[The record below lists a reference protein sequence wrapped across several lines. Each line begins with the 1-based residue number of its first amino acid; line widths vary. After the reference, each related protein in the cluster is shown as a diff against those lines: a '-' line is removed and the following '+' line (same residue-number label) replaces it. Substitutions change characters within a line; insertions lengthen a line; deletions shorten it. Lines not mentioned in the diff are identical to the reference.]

1 MSDFDID
8 IAGLLNDVLD
18 EKPIVL
24 PEDQPAT
31 PEEVTTV
38 VKATEP
44 DATDDILGNIM
55 NEIADEMVD
64 EQLGVITTAPT
75 PTPDSPEA
83 IEEEV
88 TQCVSNGLS
97 TEDVL
102 KGIIA
107 EGLDGDLT
115 QEEHDEVVAASAKLT
130 DGTSLYPEHSWAD
143 GMTPEQ
149 YEAGKAERSDGADGA
164 TVPEATEV
172 SEHVF
177 STPTDEGVTVPI
189 PTFTSDEI
197 AENLDIR
204 NFATL
209 VTLNTAR
216 WHAKVKDHKAA
227 KDAADAS
234 GADAEAFEAR
244 KKLLVGADEKLRAVH
259 KAIDAARSEHYRLTL
274 PWSTVGVNDQGKRSG
289 GRLMPNTLFME
300 YTTAMARC
308 KMDMDTKLTVFE
320 QAYPT
325 LVTIAEHNL
334 GTAFDPSEYPNPS
347 SIRGHFRL
355 SFDFNPI
362 PVGSDF
368 KGLQDAQIQK
378 LGTALESKTRTM
390 LENAMQD
397 AWKQLYESVQHAHS
411 RLSNPDAMFHSTLI
425 TKLQDH
431 ATMLKHLNAT
441 GDARMEEVRKLVE
454 DKLTKHDAKDVRD
467 DDALRKRLSGDAA
480 AIVKRM
486 EEIAD
491 A

>member
-1 MSDFDID
+1 MSDFDAD

-18 EKPIVL
+18 DKPVVL

-31 PEEVTTV
+31 PEEVTV
-38 VKATEP
+38 AVQATAP
-44 DATDDILGNIM
+44 DETDDILGDFL
-55 NEIADEMVD
+55 NEIADEQVA
-64 EQLGVITTAPT
+64 VITTAPT
-75 PTPDSPEA
+75 PAPDSPEA
-83 IEEEV
+83 IEAEV
-88 TQCVSNGLS
+88 TQCVSQELS

-102 KGIIA
+102 KGIVA
-107 EGLDGDLT
+107 EGLE
-115 QEEHDEVVAASAKLT
+115 QVAEVN
-130 DGTSLYPEHSWAD
+130 AD
-143 GMTPEQ
+143 
-149 YEAGKAERSDGADGA
+149 AGELETTDGADGA
-164 TVPEATEV
+164 TVPASPEV

-177 STPTDEGVTVPI
+177 SEPTDEGVTVPI

-259 KAIDAARSEHYRLTL
+259 KAIDLARTEHYRLTL

-308 KMDMDTKLTVFE
+308 KMDMDAKLSVFE
-320 QAYPT
+320 SAYPT
-325 LVTIAEHNL
+325 LVSIAEQNL

-347 SIRGHFRL
+347 SIREHFRL

-411 RLSNPDAMFHSTLI
+411 RLSNPDAMFHATLV

-454 DKLTKHDAKDVRD
+454 DKLTKHDAKDIRD
-467 DDALRKRLSGDAA
+467 DDALRKRLSEEAA
-480 AIVKRM
+480 DIVKRM

>member
-1 MSDFDID
+1 M
-8 IAGLLNDVLD
+8 
-18 EKPIVL
+18 
-24 PEDQPAT
+24 
-31 PEEVTTV
+31 
-38 VKATEP
+38 
-44 DATDDILGNIM
+44 
-55 NEIADEMVD
+55 
-64 EQLGVITTAPT
+64 
-75 PTPDSPEA
+75 
-83 IEEEV
+83 
-88 TQCVSNGLS
+88 
-97 TEDVL
+97 
-102 KGIIA
+102 
-107 EGLDGDLT
+107 
-115 QEEHDEVVAASAKLT
+115 
-130 DGTSLYPEHSWAD
+130 
-143 GMTPEQ
+143 
-149 YEAGKAERSDGADGA
+149 
-164 TVPEATEV
+164 
-172 SEHVF
+172 
-177 STPTDEGVTVPI
+177 

-197 AENLDIR
+197 AEELDIR

-216 WHAKVKDHKAA
+216 WHAKVKDNKAA

-259 KAIDAARSEHYRLTL
+259 KAIDLARTEHYRLTL

-308 KMDMDTKLTVFE
+308 KADMDAKLAVFE

-325 LVTIAEHNL
+325 LVTIAQQNL
-334 GTAFDPSEYPNPS
+334 GSAFDPAEYPNPS
-347 SIRGHFRL
+347 SIGAHFRL

-378 LGTALESKTRTM
+378 LGTALENKTRTM

-397 AWKQLYESVQHAHS
+397 AWKRLYESVQHAQA
-411 RLSNPDAMFHSTLI
+411 RLSNPDAMFHSTLV
-425 TKLQDH
+425 TKLQDN
-431 ATMLKHLNAT
+431 AQMLKHLNAT
-441 GDARMEEVRKLVE
+441 GDAGMEEVRLLVE
-454 DKLTKHDAKDVRD
+454 NKLTKWDAKDIRD
-467 DDALRKRLSGDAA
+467 DDALRKRLAGEAA

>member
-1 MSDFDID
+1 MSDYDID

-18 EKPIVL
+18 DKPIVL

-31 PEEVTTV
+31 PEEVTVV

-44 DATDDILGNIM
+44 DETDDILGDLQAQ
-55 NEIADEMVD
+55 IAE
-64 EQLGVITTAPT
+64 EASVITTAPT
-75 PTPDSPEA
+75 PAPDSPEA
-83 IEEEV
+83 IELEV
-88 TQCVSNGLS
+88 TQCVSQELS

-102 KGIIA
+102 AGIIG
-107 EGLDGDLT
+107 EDLE
-115 QEEHDEVVAASAKLT
+115 QVPEV
-130 DGTSLYPEHSWAD
+130 E
-143 GMTPEQ
+143 TPEPEQ
-149 YEAGKAERSDGADGA
+149 TGDDGADGA
-164 TVPEATEV
+164 TVPEASEV

-234 GADAEAFEAR
+234 GADADAFEAR

-259 KAIDAARSEHYRLTL
+259 KAIDLARTEHYRLTL

-308 KMDMDTKLTVFE
+308 KVDMDAKLSVFE
-320 QAYPT
+320 AAYPT

-347 SIRGHFRL
+347 SIRQHFRL

-378 LGTALESKTRTM
+378 LGTALESKTRKM

-431 ATMLKHLNAT
+431 ARMLKHLNAT
-441 GDARMEEVRKLVE
+441 GDTRMEEVRKLVE

-467 DDALRKRLSGDAA
+467 DDALRKRLADDAA

>member
-1 MSDFDID
+1 MSDFDSD
-8 IAGLLNDVLD
+8 IGKLLNDVLD
-18 EKPIVL
+18 DKPVVL

-31 PEEVTTV
+31 PEEVTV
-38 VKATEP
+38 VVQATEP
-44 DATDDILGNIM
+44 DETNDILGDFM
-55 NEIADEMVD
+55 QEIADEQV
-64 EQLGVITTAPT
+64 GVITTAPT
-75 PTPDSPEA
+75 PPPDSPEA
-83 IEEEV
+83 IEQEV

-102 KGIIA
+102 EGIIA
-107 EGLDGDLT
+107 EGLE
-115 QEEHDEVVAASAKLT
+115 QESEDVGQTSIDETPIQTDEADAGELEAA
-130 DGTSLYPEHSWAD
+130 
-143 GMTPEQ
+143 
-149 YEAGKAERSDGADGA
+149 DGADAA
-164 TVPEATEV
+164 TVPEATEI

-177 STPTDEGVTVPI
+177 SEPTDEGVTVPV

-234 GADAEAFEAR
+234 GADAAAFEAR

-259 KAIDAARSEHYRLTL
+259 KAIDLARTEHYRLTL

-320 QAYPT
+320 TAYPM
-325 LVTIAEHNL
+325 LVSIAEQNL

-347 SIRGHFRL
+347 SIREHFRL

-397 AWKQLYESVQHAHS
+397 AWTQLYESVQHAHA
-411 RLSNPDAMFHSTLI
+411 RLSNPDAMFHSTLV

-441 GDARMEEVRKLVE
+441 GDAGMEEVRKLVE
-454 DKLTKHDAKDVRD
+454 DKLTKHDAKDIRD

>member
-1 MSDFDID
+1 MSDFDTD
-8 IAGLLNDVLD
+8 IASLLNDVLE
-18 EKPIVL
+18 EKPVVL
-24 PEDQPAT
+24 PDDQPAT

-44 DATDDILGNIM
+44 DATEDILGDFM
-55 NEIADEMVD
+55 NEIADEQV
-64 EQLGVITTAPT
+64 GVITTAPT
-75 PTPDSPEA
+75 PAPDSPEA

-88 TQCVSNGLS
+88 TQCVTSELT

-102 KGIIA
+102 AGIEA
-107 EGLDGDLT
+107 EGLE
-115 QEEHDEVVAASAKLT
+115 QASEDE
-130 DGTSLYPEHSWAD
+130 
-143 GMTPEQ
+143 TPEP
-149 YEAGKAERSDGADGA
+149 EPTGDDGAGSS
-164 TVPEATEV
+164 TQPEIA
-172 SEHVF
+172 EHVF
-177 STPTDEGVTVPI
+177 STPTDQGTAIPL

-197 AENLDIR
+197 AEELDIR

-216 WHAKVKDHKAA
+216 WHAKVKDNKAA

-259 KAIDAARSEHYRLTL
+259 KAIDLARTEHYRLTL

-308 KMDMDTKLTVFE
+308 KAEMDAKLSVFE

-325 LVTIAEHNL
+325 LVTIAQQNL
-334 GTAFDPSEYPNPS
+334 GSAFDPAEYPNPS
-347 SIRGHFRL
+347 SIGAHFRL

-397 AWKQLYESVQHAHS
+397 AWKQLYESVQHAQA
-411 RLSNPDAMFHSTLI
+411 RLSNPDAMFHATLI
-425 TKLQDH
+425 TRLQDH

-441 GDARMEEVRKLVE
+441 GDAGMEEVRKLVE
-454 DKLTKHDAKDVRD
+454 DKLTKHDAKDIRD
-467 DDALRKRLSGDAA
+467 DDALRKRLAGEAA
-480 AIVKRM
+480 TIVKRM